1 MKKILLILLLNIPF
15 IGIGQTRYVLNDSV
29 LMMKMKFCYFGDSV
43 VYNDLTDEFYHP
55 LPKCSEGTYHTFIID
70 SDYFM
75 VYPKTIGWTG
85 SGGGHFFLYKK
96 ENSEYR
102 KLDEIWGDL
111 NLKKTNYD
119 SSIFYYIKTDK
130 STEKYID
137 YEYEIVIDK
146 KKNKFSIKKKK
157 ILKIW

>member
-1 MKKILLILLLNIPF
+1 MKKILLILLLTIPF
-15 IGIGQTRYVLNDSV
+15 IGFGQTRYILNDSI
-29 LMMKMKFCYFGDSV
+29 LMMKLKFCYFGDSV
-43 VYNDLTDEFYHP
+43 VYNDLPAEFYQP

-70 SDYFM
+70 SNYFM
-75 VYPKTIGWTG
+75 VYPKTIEWTG

-111 NLKKTNYD
+111 DLKKTNFD
-119 SSIFYYIKTDK
+119 SSVFYYIKTDK
-130 STEKYID
+130 STEEYID

>member
-1 MKKILLILLLNIPF
+1 MRKFLFILILTIPF
-15 IGIGQTRYVLNDSV
+15 VGFGQTRYILNDSI
-29 LMMKMKFCYFGDSV
+29 LMMKLKFCYFGDSV

-70 SDYFM
+70 SNYFM

-111 NLKKTNYD
+111 NLKKT
-119 SSIFYYIKTDK
+119 
-130 STEKYID
+130 
-137 YEYEIVIDK
+137 IV
-146 KKNKFSIKKKK
+146 N
-157 ILKIW
+157 